1 MRIVVKSW
9 VSTTGWCRLERCSK
23 GISRIS
29 KAQMPL
35 VILVMVVL
43 LKMGFWWLHVFGI
56 AYLRANVTRA
66 L

>member
-1 MRIVVKSW
+1 
-9 VSTTGWCRLERCSK
+9 
-23 GISRIS
+23 
-29 KAQMPL
+29 MPL
-35 VILVMVVL
+35 MILVMVVL